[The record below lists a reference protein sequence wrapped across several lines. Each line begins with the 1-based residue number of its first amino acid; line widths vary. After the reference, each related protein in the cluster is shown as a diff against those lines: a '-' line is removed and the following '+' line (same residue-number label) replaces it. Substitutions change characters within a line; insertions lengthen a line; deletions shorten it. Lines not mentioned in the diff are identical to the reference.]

1 MHWLRIIR
9 RDDNPEWT
17 AVRHADGAVSEVKV
31 SIEDDRVHVTVAR
44 FAHNKNMINFSGQAL
59 KNFRTL
65 FVPV

>member
-31 SIEDDRVHVTVAR
+31 SIEDDRVHVTVDLAAGKR
-44 FAHNKNMINFSGQAL
+44 AVVRSADGRDGYEL
-59 KNFRTL
+59 RDETG
-65 FVPV
+65 